1 MACALALLS
10 ACQEAPAPVVAPS
23 QPIIQNN
30 QIRYPADHPQLALLT
45 TQDVKTA
52 TDLKVELPAKLVWN
66 EERTQR
72 IYPAFSGRV
81 VGIHVDLGQAVQV
94 GSRLAQLASPEFGM
108 AQADAA
114 RAQAMQPG
122 PQQGRARLAPAE
134 LLENLVRQGPV
145 IGDIEGAGGHVF
157 DVHGSPLRYGKADVL
172 NPFVIASAAPFAALP
187 MQG

>member
-1 MACALALLS
+1 MQANQIWKLTGLACALALLS

-72 IYPAFSGRV
+72 IYPAFSGDRK
-81 VGIHVDLGQAVQV
+81 
-94 GSRLAQLASPEFGM
+94 STRLNSS
-108 AQADAA
+108 
-114 RAQAMQPG
+114 
-122 PQQGRARLAPAE
+122 
-134 LLENLVRQGPV
+134 
-145 IGDIEGAGGHVF
+145 HT
-157 DVHGSPLRYGKADVL
+157 
-172 NPFVIASAAPFAALP
+172 
-187 MQG
+187 